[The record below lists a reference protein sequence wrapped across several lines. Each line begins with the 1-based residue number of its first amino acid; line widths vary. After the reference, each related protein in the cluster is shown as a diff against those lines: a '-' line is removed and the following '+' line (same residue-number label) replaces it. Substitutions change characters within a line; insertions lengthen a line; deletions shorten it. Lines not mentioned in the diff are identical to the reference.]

1 VDFTQSRENTYAR
14 QVLEA
19 VNFKQ
24 LAWSLAFALVM
35 IFVSAGAGWF
45 VETRYPNPVR
55 PDDLIL
61 DSIPEIEI
69 FVTVGEVVGA
79 AQALLSLYMLGQ
91 RRFKDMPALLFQLS
105 VLFILRS
112 IAITLTPL
120 AQIQNPAEHFGENHL
135 VARYTYK
142 GMFFSG
148 HTGSAC
154 TQYLFFARR
163 GYGWLVRV
171 HLMLA
176 ILQAVSML
184 ASHSHY
190 TIDVFAA
197 LFVAY
202 FVTHHDFTRWIPDAW
217 RHWHWAPWSV

>member
-1 VDFTQSRENTYAR
+1 MDFTRSRENTYAR

-24 LAWSLAFALVM
+24 LAWSLAFALFMTV
-35 IFVSAGAGWF
+35 VSAGAGWF
-45 VETRYPNPVR
+45 VETTYPNPVQ

-61 DSIPEIEI
+61 DLIPEIDL
-69 FVTVGEVVGA
+69 FVTIGEIVGA
-79 AQALLSLYMLGQ
+79 TQALLSLYMLG
-91 RRFKDMPALLFQLS
+91 RGHFKEAPALLFQLS
-105 VLFILRS
+105 LMYILRS

-120 AQIQNPAEHFGENHL
+120 AQIQNPVQNFGESHL
-135 VARYTYK
+135 IARYTYK

-154 TQYLFFARR
+154 TQFLFFARR
-163 GYGWLVRV
+163 TNGWLVRV
-171 HLMLA
+171 QLGLA
-176 ILQAVSML
+176 ILQMISLL

-190 TIDVFAA
+190 TIDIFAA
-197 LFVAY
+197 IFVAY

-217 RHWHWAPWSV
+217 RHWRWAPWSA